1 MVGHSLGAAQ
11 ALLDAV
17 FLPLHLPSG
26 TKFKFVGYG
35 MPRVGNQE
43 FADFVDAHVLDL
55 THVNNKKDLVPIIPG
70 RFLGFVHPKGE
81 VHIQNSGDWVT
92 CSGKLSGMRPL
103 SITDTRKKVRITN
116 PIYVALEM
124 FPISLKEIYL
134 ITTGHT
140 TSSRWDAE
148 TRTSFL

>member
-1 MVGHSLGAAQ
+1 
-11 ALLDAV
+11 
-17 FLPLHLPSG
+17 
-26 TKFKFVGYG
+26 

-81 VHIQNSGDWVT
+81 IHIQNSGDWVT
-92 CSGKLSGMRPL
+92 CPGRLSGILCDPYRLLIPK
-103 SITDTRKKVRITN
+103 KKVRITN

-124 FPISLKEIYL
+124 FPISLKEIFL
-134 ITTGHT
+134 ITTGRT

>member
-17 FLPLHLPSG
+17 FLPLHLPPG
-26 TKFKFVGYG
+26 TKFKFIGYG

-70 RFLGFVHPKGE
+70 RFLGFAHPQGE
-81 VHIQNSGDWVT
+81 IHIQDSGDWVT
-92 CSGKLSGMRPL
+92 CSGKYSRVPPAAV
-103 SITDTRKKVRITN
+103 SDT
-116 PIYVALEM
+116 
-124 FPISLKEIYL
+124 
-134 ITTGHT
+134 G
-140 TSSRWDAE
+140 E
-148 TRTSFL
+148 TRPGQRIRVM